1 MANFRQLRQ
10 FLLPLTL
17 GADHARLEGPVG
29 VNDVY
34 EGSRLLGDDVL
45 GQLRDGVNIGAVYK
59 PGSGR
64 VQS

>member
-1 MANFRQLRQ
+1 M
-10 FLLPLTL
+10 
-17 GADHARLEGPVG
+17 DDVHEGG
-29 VNDVY
+29 
-34 EGSRLLGDDVL
+34 GLLGDDVL